1 MSRSANR
8 FLAQIETTTAMTLSD
23 VSIKRPVF
31 TTMLALFLVVL
42 GIIGL
47 RRLGTDLFPDV
58 SFPFVAV
65 TTVYRGAGPA
75 EIESQVSKPL
85 EDAVAGISGV
95 ENIQSFSRENVSVV
109 FVQFK
114 LTMSLD
120 RAVQEVRDKV
130 ASVQNQLPRDVDAP
144 KVARIDVGAAPIL
157 TYAVSADM
165 KSSQLRQLIKDRLE
179 PTLAQLDGVAAVR
192 VVGGDVRE
200 IRVDVDL
207 DKAKAAGV
215 APAQI
220 AERIGMENLDVPAGR
235 LDLGPTEL
243 NVRALGQFKNVE
255 DVGQLPVARNSQNGS
270 FIRLAELAT
279 VTDSTADKRTIAR
292 LNGKDAVI
300 VEVIKQAGS
309 NTVEVAKAV
318 KEKMTTVGPA
328 MGNRFTSS
336 LLIDSSVYIEE
347 NAKEVWVALVFG
359 GLMAVLIIL
368 MFLLDA
374 RGTFISSLA
383 LPTSV
388 IGTFFV
394 MYVLGYT
401 LNQMTML
408 ALSLAIGLLIDDAVV
423 VREAI
428 THRLEQGESPKD
440 AASNGTRDVFLA
452 VLATTLSLVA
462 VFVPVAFMPGIV
474 GQFFKQFGITIS
486 VAVLIS
492 MFISFTLDPMLSSRL
507 SKRLQHGGHQE
518 GENAVARV
526 LRSAFEATER
536 AYGRLLGWTLKHR
549 WKTGAITLLVIVL
562 SLAAASR
569 LGNDFIAPED
579 RSQFLLE
586 LKLPEGS
593 SAQQSLA
600 RAEQAEHLVR
610 QIPEVTD
617 IYSIV
622 GANPDGISG
631 DANKVR
637 MRVLTKLRAQRTK
650 SIPQLKNE
658 TRELLKGLPATEVA
672 LFDPPQIEGVGD
684 FFPMMI
690 YVMGPDFDTLTKE
703 ADRVAGILKELKGAK
718 GQPLAAD
725 VRIVTNPPKPELA
738 VSIDRTRAQDT
749 GLTSAMLGM
758 QMRLAM
764 NGQVAGKLREGSL
777 ETEIVVRLA
786 EKDRA
791 NPELVR
797 QMDVFTPSGVRPVS
811 DVASVEMKETPS
823 VIEHFNRERRVMV
836 IASPAEGASL
846 GEVAVLLKKK
856 LTEAPAPAAYSFFY
870 DGQMKTLDE
879 QNSAFA
885 LVFLLAFVFVYMVLA
900 SQFESFKHPFTIMVS
915 VPLALIGALLGL
927 VVGGWSITL
936 GAMIGLILL
945 MGLVTKNAILLVD
958 QILQN
963 LRAGDDLNE
972 AILKAGPRRLRPIL
986 MTSAAMAIGMVPT
999 AAGRGQG
1006 FEFRAPMAVA
1016 VIGGVITSTFL
1027 TLFVVPLV
1035 FAVIEKLTPPSFRIG
1050 KKTDEDDAKA
1060 ETPKPLHSAPGAAAA
1075 KVAAAPTVPPKL
1087 A

>member
-1 MSRSANR
+1 
-8 FLAQIETTTAMTLSD
+8 MTLSD

-58 SFPFVAV
+58 SFPFVV
-65 TTVYRGAGPA
+65 VSTVYRGAGPA
-75 EIESQVSKPL
+75 EVESQISKPI

-95 ENIQSFSRENVSVV
+95 ENIQSFSRENVGIV
-109 FVQFK
+109 FVQFN

-130 ASVQNQLPRDVDAP
+130 ASVQNLLPRDADVP
-144 KVARIDVGAAPIL
+144 KVARIDLGASPVL

-165 KSSQLRQLIKDRLE
+165 RSSALRQMLKDKLE
-179 PTLAQLDGVAAVR
+179 PALAQLDGVAAVR
-192 VVGGDVRE
+192 VVGGEVRE
-200 IRVDVDL
+200 VRVDVDL
-207 DKAKAAGV
+207 DKAKSAGI

-220 AERIGMENLDVPAGR
+220 AERIGMENMDVPAGR
-235 LDLGPTEL
+235 LELGPTEL
-243 NVRALGQFKNVE
+243 GVRALGQFKAVE
-255 DVGQLPVARNSQNGS
+255 EIEMLPITRSSQTGT
-270 FIRLAELAT
+270 FVRLGEVAT
-279 VTDSTADKRTIAR
+279 VTDGVADRRTIAR
-292 LNGKDAVI
+292 LNGKEAVVI
-300 VEVIKQAGS
+300 EVIKQPGS
-309 NTVEVAKAV
+309 NTLEVANQV
-318 KEKMTTVGPA
+318 KQKMSTIGPA
-328 MGNRFTSS
+328 MGSNFAAS
-336 LLIDSSVYIEE
+336 LLIDSSTYIEE

-368 MFLLDA
+368 MFLLDG
-374 RGTFISSLA
+374 RGTIISSLA

-462 VFVPVAFMPGIV
+462 VFVPVSFMPGIV

-492 MFISFTLDPMLSSRL
+492 MFISFTLDPMLSSRF
-507 SKRLQHGGHQE
+507 SKRLDKGHTSH
-518 GENAVARV
+518 ENVVARV
-526 LRSAFEATER
+526 LRSMFERTE
-536 AYGRLLGWTLKHR
+536 AGYGRVLAWTLTHR
-549 WKTGAITLLVIVL
+549 WKTAGITLAVIVA

-579 RSQFLLE
+579 RSQFIAE
-586 LKLPEGS
+586 LTLPEGAS
-593 SAQQSLA
+593 VSESMA
-600 RAEQAEHLVR
+600 RAEEAEQLVR
-610 QIPEVTD
+610 QVPEVTD
-617 IYSIV
+617 VYTIV
-622 GANPDGISG
+622 GANPDGFSG

-637 MRVLTKLRAQRTK
+637 MRVLTVLRAERK
-650 SIPQLKNE
+650 RSIPQLKE
-658 TRELLKGLPATEVA
+658 DVRQRLVGLPAVTVA
-672 LFDPPQIEGVGD
+672 LMDPPQIEGLGD

-690 YVMGPDFDTLTKE
+690 YAMGPDFQVLTRE
-703 ADRVAGILKELKGAK
+703 AERVADIMRTMRNRDGKAM
-718 GQPLAAD
+718 ASD

-738 VSIDRTRAQDT
+738 VAIDRARAQDT

-764 NGQVAGKLREGSL
+764 NGQLAGKLREGSV
-777 ETEIVVRLA
+777 ETDIMVRLR
-786 EKDRA
+786 EEDRA
-791 NPELVR
+791 TPEQLR
-797 QMDVFTPSGVRPVS
+797 TMDVFTPTGVRAVS
-811 DVASVEMKETPS
+811 DVATLEMKETPS

-836 IASPAEGASL
+836 IASPGDGVSL
-846 GEVAVLLKKK
+846 GEVAQAIKAK
-856 LTEAPAPAAYSFFY
+856 LAAEPGPPGYSFFY

-879 QNSAFA
+879 QNEAFG
-885 LVFLLAFVFVYMVLA
+885 LVFILAFVFVYMVLA

-927 VVGGWSITL
+927 LVGGWSITL

-963 LRAGDDLNE
+963 LRAGEDLNT
-972 AILKAGPRRLRPIL
+972 ASLNAGPRRLRPIL

-999 AAGRGQG
+999 AVGRGMG

-1027 TLFVVPLV
+1027 TLLVVPLV
-1035 FAVIEKLTPPSFRIG
+1035 FAVFEKLTPPSLRIG
-1050 KKTDEDDAKA
+1050 KD
-1060 ETPKPLHSAPGAAAA
+1060 TPDVEPVPPPRSEPTPDAAAA
-1075 KVAAAPTVPPKL
+1075 KVSAPISSPS